1 MAPDTGYIG
10 IQSYVEHEDLVY
22 YPHAT
27 PKEELPPGLEEEF
40 PGFILRHLPDVQ
52 SVAHGLSVGLT
63 PPFPTSHY
71 QGTVLQL
78 RMSCP
83 ESAGVNT
90 LRLRPYRDNFPIGT
104 GFKLAAP
111 DFRNL
116 GSNEDVITINC
127 VAVLPTPTPGPPTP
141 ASVGGVSF
149 APPGDGGANGSAI
162 DTAALLVLTTGV
174 FALTAAA
181 WYARRR
187 VHR

>member
-1 MAPDTGYIG
+1 MANP
-10 IQSYVEHEDLVY
+10 
-22 YPHAT
+22 
-27 PKEELPPGLEEEF
+27 
-40 PGFILRHLPDVQ
+40 
-52 SVAHGLSVGLT
+52 
-63 PPFPTSHY
+63 
-71 QGTVLQL
+71 
-78 RMSCP
+78 
-83 ESAGVNT
+83 
-90 LRLRPYRDNFPIGT
+90 
-104 GFKLAAP
+104 
-111 DFRNL
+111 L
-116 GSNEDVITINC
+116 GSGYKRTGDAAISVPPDSLTINC